1 MVAGMTTPE
10 APTPD
15 STDNAAPDV
24 VIREIIRCAS
34 SWVPDARLVGNVRA
48 GDIRR
53 ALEYAIS
60 RAEPAMTTPEAPT
73 AFDEAIKKIGA
84 PDESNGH
91 WSLDEG
97 NLRWFVS
104 QCQQVQT
111 PTPENVE
118 EAIDQLLNDALCHRD
133 GYGNHHE
140 NAKAIRAHIAAQ
152 QAEVE
157 RLRALLLPLKGRR
170 EAFADS
176 TLGLDAHI
184 AVEEALNPEQKGGV

>member
-1 MVAGMTTPE
+1 
-10 APTPD
+10 
-15 STDNAAPDV
+15 
-24 VIREIIRCAS
+24 
-34 SWVPDARLVGNVRA
+34 
-48 GDIRR
+48 
-53 ALEYAIS
+53 
-60 RAEPAMTTPEAPT
+60 MTTPEAPT

-111 PTPENVE
+111 PTPENVD

-152 QAEVE
+152 DKQMEKANHDAIAEVKLLCKLITESRAEVE
-157 RLRALLLPLKGRR
+157 RLRVALNTCEGRILN
-170 EAFADS
+170 AQIGINTGDTKAGLS
-176 TLGLDAHI
+176 KYLDAVLSI
-184 AVEEALNPEQKGGV
+184 IRKALNPEQKGGV